1 MDMGAWK
8 ACLAGLLGMLVMTG
22 CAGSRVEPLS
32 DAVYAPRT
40 TPEQVRLYVGDI
52 SRPYREVAWID
63 SSSAT
68 SRHRDVRRNQLT
80 QIRRRAAELGADA
93 VIEIRSLE
101 EQRRG
106 LTSDPRAPVPAWQQS
121 RTTLYFLRGK
131 AVRLLDTGDQ
141 PVLER
146 EEELAGMQLNP
157 DEPGPIP
164 QEGWVDSIPERSA
177 PSEPT
182 PPTGAPRLGY

>member
-1 MDMGAWK
+1 MGAWK
-8 ACLAGLLGMLVMTG
+8 AGLAGFFTVLVIAG
-22 CAGSRVEPLS
+22 CAGPRVEPLS
-32 DAVYAPRT
+32 DAVYAPQVA
-40 TPEQVRLYVGDI
+40 PEQVRLYVGDI

-63 SSSAT
+63 SVSAT
-68 SRHRDVRRNQLT
+68 TRHRDARRDQLT
-80 QIRRRAAELGADA
+80 QIRRKAAELGADA

-121 RTTLYFLRGK
+121 RTTMYFLRGK

-146 EEELAGMQLNP
+146 EEELAGMQLDP

-164 QEGWVDSIPERSA
+164 QDGLADNIPETSA
-177 PSEPT
+177 PSQPT
-182 PPTGAPRLGY
+182 PPTGAPRPGY